1 MISVYALKNE
11 INHEI
16 YVGISNNVDRRIME
30 HNAGKNRYTKA
41 FRPWSVFY
49 TEDYP
54 DYSTARVKEKNL
66 KSAAG
71 KRFLRRYLL
80 DMSAT

>member
-1 MISVYALKNE
+1 MVSVYALKND

-16 YVGISNNVDRRIME
+16 YVGISNNVSRRIIE

-41 FRPWSVFY
+41 FRPWTVFY

-54 DYSTARVKEKNL
+54 DYSIARVKEKYL
-66 KSAAG
+66 KSTTG

-80 DMSAT
+80 DITAT